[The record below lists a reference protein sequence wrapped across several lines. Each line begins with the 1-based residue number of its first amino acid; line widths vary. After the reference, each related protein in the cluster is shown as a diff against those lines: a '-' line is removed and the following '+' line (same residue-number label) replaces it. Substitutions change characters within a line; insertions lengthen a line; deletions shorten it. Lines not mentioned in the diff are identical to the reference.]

1 MYKILAHEIK
11 SKEFN
16 IWITFYQVGEDII
29 ITIFNENMHLGAV
42 SSGMYDER
50 HGRAYSS
57 VLTYPGHRDDDI
69 AKEVAR
75 QTASETKRNVCAIT
89 GIHIDGI
96 KKETINNIMK
106 YIKDEF
112 IALLEQLKPN
122 IR

>member
-75 QTASETKRNVCAIT
+75 QAAKITKRNVCAIA
-89 GIHIDGI
+89 GIHIEGI
-96 KKETINNIMK
+96 MKDTIDNIMK
-106 YIKDEF
+106 YIREEVPT
-112 IALLEQLKPN
+112 LLDQLKDR
-122 IR
+122 II